1 MKSKSVNKENT
12 WMKGI
17 KGINEWVGKERHPAP
32 IPALMPMSSRPSMII
47 SKEPALR
54 LKPNR
59 TAAATTNVLFTRRD
73 FFLGE
78 SGTGKGRLRL
88 VWRDYPMG
96 TPLCNSSQ
104 PWSDPCVCVNCDKGS
119 KLHEWKWPLAIVPG
133 VTCGMPW
140 GAYAYFPPRHT
151 PNHSPFCLYH
161 SLKWQNLG
169 FMALSLQT
177 KHYSA

>member
-32 IPALMPMSSRPSMII
+32 IPALMPVSSRPSMII

-59 TAAATTNVLFTRRD
+59 IAAATTNVLFTRRD

-78 SGTGKGRLRL
+78 SETEQGRLEL
-88 VWRDYPMG
+88 VWRNYPWG
-96 TPLCNSSQ
+96 PLFATPAGPDQTCVCAWTVSRSLSYVTTWPLYLGSPVVCLEEHTPTPLPQ
-104 PWSDPCVCVNCDKGS
+104 
-119 KLHEWKWPLAIVPG
+119 
-133 VTCGMPW
+133 
-140 GAYAYFPPRHT
+140 HT

-169 FMALSLQT
+169 FMALSLQI
-177 KHYSA
+177 KHYSP